1 MAQPRPSEQIMEQ
14 TRRVLKV
21 ARERGVDPV
30 LALDDAGLLLYP
42 QLRAGII
49 AQALDD
55 ITDLIDE
62 ASVKQLMPV
71 GDRMPTTPLDT
82 KRAVVNWLR
91 LQVTKLQEQV
101 Q

>member
-1 MAQPRPSEQIMEQ
+1 MAQPRPDEQIIEQ

-21 ARERGVDPV
+21 ARERGTDVV

-55 ITDLIDE
+55 IADLIDE

-71 GDRMPTTPLDT
+71 GYRMPTTPLDT
-82 KRAVVNWLR
+82 KRAVVHWLR
-91 LQVTKLQEQV
+91 LQVTRYEEQV
-101 Q
+101 K